1 MVTHSRFQQFDL
13 ANANMNVEEPKVF
26 RCSQCKHECRKAH
39 IDSSSPDEKKLW
51 QDIAQATD
59 AVPVTCP
66 QCKVDLVQCRYCP
79 FNLCKKDPETRSIC
93 TERKVSLL
101 RLGKDHV
108 KKNHNNTESASK
120 KQPQKRKRRRRS
132 SGKKRS
138 GKSSHGSHVADDGK
152 GDFCSFACCRC
163 QHVCSRGDAGEMSR
177 AAWELISTKGNIV
190 AQVVCPGCMMK
201 LIQCCKC
208 SHNINP
214 EDPQMIA
221 ACGKAQRSPSG
232 LMKNVHV
239 RQHHPSLASEDN
251 DSEGNDWMDPNDG
264 GLDDIHHSMPK
275 DGLSEEECV
284 SDDDAEIDREIEAA
298 QQYVDMF
305 TRLDLDP
312 NEEDEENGE
321 NSSPRVDF
329 PEADNVGNLYSFDDF
344 VMFDN
349 RREEDKTFKRTKRKR
364 ICQNQLYMYQSYC
377 LPAGGFRGLVGRS
390 NRRNREDLSATVG
403 LKEGMLVFLLFKLV
417 MDMTQSQQKDFLRY
431 QKKLLKHLQVEK
443 TDNTMSTR
451 IPETMAELSASV
463 TVGANSIL
471 KNFPSPRVFEIGS
484 HACIELKESIL
495 LLLGHGGKPNF
506 GKVHGVRNLEG
517 LNGTKAMDDLIKD
530 VENRMRE
537 CGVHEEVR
545 KETKIGHLI
554 FWSDSFLRCFIK
566 QKENSVWILTVT
578 VCPPDDKKSSGKYTI
593 ILAIGKSS
601 EDHTEVVESFMKQ
614 ANELMEGFDCYLGS
628 SKTMA
633 RVSFGT
639 LLWCADR
646 PEAQS
651 LTHTMKEGTYG
662 KVAGWSVKPSEEFL
676 PACVDCYKALIE
688 KMLNGNYGTPPDFTC
703 KSCCNWSFETN
714 PIKTNEDGELVHL
727 QQMDPGPKKFPE
739 YYPDPSDTIPPMP
752 EGRRVGQSHYPP
764 VRLSTE
770 WMHQSVASG
779 YFGVRVGKWSKESA
793 KAFFQSCNIKGS
805 TSDMVIEKALQD
817 CKSDKINPSS
827 VQPKCL
833 SLINCFGVTGK
844 FPVLPMHGIGH
855 GMIPD
860 VLDIVMMVFAKYK
873 KKQKFY
879 NFANPIIN
887 EVGYLRLSFCKVKA
901 LPKAAWVAENSM
913 GFMRL
918 MPYLIGTFL
927 MNNPLGTSD
936 EAKEIT
942 LHIKCFVNAFHGY
955 VSILMSE
962 TQVNSN
968 VLDCHIKLFMSS
980 AHYLH
985 KKHGKLDSTKK
996 NVGGPRQGSDEQTF
1010 LDKQEMCTLED
1021 IAKELG
1027 VPVSGSKKAVIRNI
1041 RELRRDVLQE
1051 HLGMSVKDASSHTK
1065 DQMYKIL
1072 YESIAK
1078 AAMEQEE
1085 GDGQEMGEIDP
1096 KSGQEKSKSKGEG
1109 MCWNKGYWLSFMAN
1123 IVKQISYLGVLRLIW
1138 SVL

>member
-1 MVTHSRFQQFDL
+1 M
-13 ANANMNVEEPKVF
+13 
-26 RCSQCKHECRKAH
+26 
-39 IDSSSPDEKKLW
+39 
-51 QDIAQATD
+51 
-59 AVPVTCP
+59 
-66 QCKVDLVQCRYCP
+66 
-79 FNLCKKDPETRSIC
+79 
-93 TERKVSLL
+93 
-101 RLGKDHV
+101 
-108 KKNHNNTESASK
+108 
-120 KQPQKRKRRRRS
+120 
-132 SGKKRS
+132 
-138 GKSSHGSHVADDGK
+138 ADDGK
-152 GDFCSFACCRC
+152 GDFYSFTCCRC
-163 QHVCSRGDAGEMSR
+163 QHVCRRGDTGEIDR
-177 AAWELISTKGNIV
+177 AAWELISTKGKDV

-214 EDPQMIA
+214 EDPQTIA
-221 ACGKAQRSPSG
+221 ACGKERRSPSG
-232 LMKNVHV
+232 LMIHNHV
-239 RQHHPSLASEDN
+239 RVNHPSLPSEDN
-251 DSEGNDWMDPNDG
+251 DSEGNDWVDLGGLSGGDIFARDEVDAGFHVEDQDRYENMHYDGQTNDG
-264 GLDDIHHSMPK
+264 GLDGSHRSMSEDDP
-275 DGLSEEECV
+275 SEEECV
-284 SDDDAEIDREIEAA
+284 SDDDAQINKETEAA
-298 QQYVDMF
+298 QHHVGMF

-312 NEEDEENGE
+312 NEEDEENEE
-321 NSSPRVDF
+321 NEENLTPRVDF
-329 PEADNVGNLYSFDDF
+329 LEADNVGSLKYSFEDF

-349 RREEDKTFKRTKRKR
+349 RCEEDKTFKRTKRKR
-364 ICQNQLYMYQSYC
+364 TCQNQLYMYQSYC
-377 LPAGGFRGLVGRS
+377 SPAGGFRGLVGRS
-390 NRRNREDLSATVG
+390 NRRNREDVLATVG
-403 LKEGMLVFLLFKLV
+403 LKEAMLVFLLFKLV
-417 MDMTQSQQKDFLRY
+417 MDMTQSQQEDFVRY
-431 QKKLLKHLQVEK
+431 QKKLLKHLEVEK
-443 TDNTMSTR
+443 THNTSSTR
-451 IPETMAELSASV
+451 IPDNMAELKASV
-463 TVGANSIL
+463 TIGANSIL

-495 LLLGHGGKPNF
+495 LLLGHGGKPKF
-506 GKVHGVRNLEG
+506 GKMDGVRNLEG

-530 VENRMRE
+530 VENRMKE

-578 VCPPDDKKSSGKYTI
+578 ICPPDDKKSSGKYTI

-662 KVAGWSVKPSEEFL
+662 KVAGWSVNPSEEFL
-676 PACVDCYKALIE
+676 PACVECYKALIE
-688 KMLNGNYGTPPDFTC
+688 KMLEGDYGTPPDFTC
-703 KSCCNWSFETN
+703 ESCCNWSFETN
-714 PIKTNEDGELVHL
+714 PTKTNEDGQVMHL
-727 QQMDPGPKKFPE
+727 QQMDPGPKKFPK
-739 YYPDPSDTIPPMP
+739 YYPDPSDNIPPMP
-752 EGRRVGQSHYPP
+752 KGRGVGQSHYPP

-805 TSDMVIEKALQD
+805 TSDMVIEKALKD
-817 CKSDKINPSS
+817 CKSNKMDPSS
-827 VQPKCL
+827 VQPQFL

-860 VLDIVMMVFAKYK
+860 VLEIVMMVFAKYK

-879 NFANPIIN
+879 DYANPILN
-887 EVGYLRLSFCKVKA
+887 EVEYLRLSFCKVKT

-918 MPYLIGTFL
+918 MPYLVGTFL

-942 LHIKCFVNAFHGY
+942 LYIKCFVNAFQGY

-962 TQVNSN
+962 TQVDSN

-996 NVGGPRQGSDEQTF
+996 NVGGPRQGTDKRKF
-1010 LDKQEMCTLED
+1010 LDRQEMCTVED
-1021 IAKELG
+1021 IAKELR
-1027 VPVSGSKKAVIRNI
+1027 VPISGSKETVIGKI
-1041 RELRRDVLQE
+1041 RALRKDVLQE
-1051 HLGMSVKDASSHTK
+1051 HLGMSVEDASSHTK
-1065 DQMYKIL
+1065 EEMYEIL
-1072 YESIAK
+1072 HESIAK
-1078 AAMEQEE
+1078 AAMEREE

-1123 IVKQISYLGVLRLIW
+1123 IVEQISYLGVLRLIW
-1138 SVL
+1138 SVLCHEIMCNAG